1 MEDFKAWLKCVL
13 EVAIVVATAILLG
26 FLAYFIVYKFGVLVT
41 LVLIII
47 LLGGTMLY
55 TIEKN
60 KFK

>member
-1 MEDFKAWLKCVL
+1 MEDFKVWLKCVL
-13 EVAIVVATAILLG
+13 EVAIVVVTVILLS
-26 FLAYFIVYKFGVLVT
+26 FLSYFIVYKFGVLVT

-55 TIEKN
+55 AIEKN

>member
-1 MEDFKAWLKCVL
+1 MEDFKVWLKCVL
-13 EVAIVVATAILLG
+13 EVAIVVVTAILLG

-55 TIEKN
+55 AIENN

>member
-1 MEDFKAWLKCVL
+1 MEDFKVWLKCVL
-13 EVAIVVATAILLG
+13 EVAIVVATAILLS

-55 TIEKN
+55 AIEKN

>member
-1 MEDFKAWLKCVL
+1 MEDFKVWLKCIL
-13 EVAIVVATAILLG
+13 EVAIVVVTTILLG
-26 FLAYFIVYKFGVLVT
+26 FLSYFIVYKFGVLVT

-55 TIEKN
+55 AMEKN

>member
-1 MEDFKAWLKCVL
+1 MEDFKVWLKCVL
-13 EVAIVVATAILLG
+13 EVAIVVVTVILLS
-26 FLAYFIVYKFGVLVT
+26 FLSYFIVYKFGVLVT

-55 TIEKN
+55 AIENN

>member
-13 EVAIVVATAILLG
+13 EVAIVVVTTILLG

-41 LVLIII
+41 LVLVII

-55 TIEKN
+55 AIENN

>member
-55 TIEKN
+55 AIEKN

>member
-1 MEDFKAWLKCVL
+1 MEDFKVWLKCIL
-13 EVAIVVATAILLG
+13 EVAIVVVTTILLG

>member
-13 EVAIVVATAILLG
+13 EVAIVVATTILLG

-55 TIEKN
+55 AIENN

>member
-13 EVAIVVATAILLG
+13 EVAIVVTTAILLG

-55 TIEKN
+55 AIENN
-60 KFK
+60 KSK

>member
-1 MEDFKAWLKCVL
+1 MEDFKVWLKCIL
-13 EVAIVVATAILLG
+13 EVAIVVVTTILLD

-55 TIEKN
+55 AMEKN

>member
-1 MEDFKAWLKCVL
+1 MEDFKVWLKCVL
-13 EVAIVVATAILLG
+13 EVAIVVTTAILLG

-55 TIEKN
+55 AIEKN

>member
-1 MEDFKAWLKCVL
+1 MEDFKVWLKCVL
-13 EVAIVVATAILLG
+13 EVAIVVVTTILLG

-55 TIEKN
+55 AIEKN

>member
-1 MEDFKAWLKCVL
+1 MEDFKVWLKCVL
-13 EVAIVVATAILLG
+13 EVAIVVAIVILLS

-55 TIEKN
+55 AIEKN

>member
-13 EVAIVVATAILLG
+13 EVAIVVVTAILLG
-26 FLAYFIVYKFGVLVT
+26 FLSYFIVYKFGVLVT
-41 LVLIII
+41 LVLVII

-55 TIEKN
+55 AMENN